1 MPAVACNGWHS
12 SRSREHRPIPDQNI
26 ARHSELSSGK
36 QTNPV
41 RSARG
46 IMSFYLPIAEMSA
59 NVMLFLAMGGAVGFL
74 SGLFGVG
81 GGFLMTPLLIFSGI
95 PSAVAVGT
103 EAAHIVASSVSG
115 AIAQWRRNNVDVK
128 LGTVLLIGGIC
139 GSLIGVQ
146 MVKILRQAGQFD
158 FFLTF
163 AYVTFLGAIGSLML
177 IESINTIRKVRGS
190 KAVSARRSGQ
200 HSWIH
205 GLPFKMRFN
214 RSKLYIS
221 AIPPLLIGAFVGF
234 LAAIMGVGGGFIM
247 VPAMIYLLRVP
258 TNVVVGTSLFQIVFV
273 TAATTMLHAT
283 QNHTV
288 DVVLA
293 VILMIGG
300 VLGAQF
306 GALAGEKLRGEQLR
320 FLLAAL
326 VLAVCLRMGWTL
338 VSNPGEYFSLS
349 TPFGGQG

>member
-1 MPAVACNGWHS
+1 MH
-12 SRSREHRPIPDQNI
+12 I
-26 ARHSELSSGK
+26 
-36 QTNPV
+36 
-41 RSARG
+41 
-46 IMSFYLPIAEMSA
+46 YLPIAEMPA
-59 NVMLFLAMGGAVGFL
+59 NVLLFLGMGWAVGFL

-103 EAAHIVASSVSG
+103 GAAQIVASSVSG
-115 AIAQWRRNNVDVK
+115 AIAQYRRNNVDVK
-128 LGTVLLIGGIC
+128 MGLVLLLGGIV

-158 FFLTF
+158 LFLGLS
-163 AYVTFLGAIGSLML
+163 YVTFLGVIGTLML
-177 IESINTIRKVRGS
+177 IESLTAIQRSRAGVLL
-190 KAVSARRSGQ
+190 SARRTGQ

-205 GLPFKMRFN
+205 GLPFKMRFH

-221 AIPPLLIGAFVGF
+221 AIPPLMIGAFVGF
-234 LAAIMGVGGGFIM
+234 LAAIMGAGGGFIM

-273 TAATTMLHAT
+273 TAVTTVLQATE
-283 QNHTV
+283 NHSV

-293 VILMIGG
+293 LLLIVSGVI
-300 VLGAQF
+300 GAQF
-306 GALAGEKLRGEQLR
+306 GAAAGGKLKGEQLR

-326 VLAVCLRMGWTL
+326 VLLVCLRLGWDL
-338 VSNPGEYFSLS
+338 IV
-349 TPFGGQG
+349 TPPELYSIHTPIGGP